1 MRALFGPRERPLA
14 RGRATLLIL
23 RPRTRGSSDG
33 NEGGQGDSGR
43 ISGGMVCRERFSS
56 AALKGMLVK

>member
-23 RPRTRGSSDG
+23 RPRTRGSRDG
-33 NEGGQGDSGR
+33 NEGGQGDSG
-43 ISGGMVCRERFSS
+43 E
-56 AALKGMLVK
+56 KGSTKAHNGIVTELGSRN

>member
-33 NEGGQGDSGR
+33 NEGGQGDSG
-43 ISGGMVCRERFSS
+43 E
-56 AALKGMLVK
+56 KGSTKAHNGIVTELGSRN

>member
-33 NEGGQGDSGR
+33 NEGGQGDSGKN
-43 ISGGMVCRERFSS
+43 GGTKTHNGIVTELGSRN
-56 AALKGMLVK
+56 